1 MTNAEALP
9 NASSSLSAAT
19 GRRIESM
26 AALVS
31 GEVWAGTSFI
41 PAGGVVEDAKAERSA
56 EAVESA
62 AKAAGAADASELAE
76 ATEVAGA
83 SVDAE
88 PPAETGEAL

>member
-1 MTNAEALP
+1 
-9 NASSSLSAAT
+9 
-19 GRRIESM
+19 M

-41 PAGGVVEDAKAERSA
+41 PAGGVVEDVKVERSA

-62 AKAAGAADASELAE
+62 ATEAAGAADASELAE

-88 PPAETGEAL
+88 PVAEAGEAL